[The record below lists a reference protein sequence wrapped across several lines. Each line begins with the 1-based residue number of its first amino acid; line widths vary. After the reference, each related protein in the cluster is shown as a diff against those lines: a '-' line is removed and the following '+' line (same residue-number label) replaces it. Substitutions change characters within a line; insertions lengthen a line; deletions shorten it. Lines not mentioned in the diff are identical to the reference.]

1 MLFFE
6 LYIKLLLD
14 IIIETSGFTFFIYI
28 YIFWGGGGNMRV
40 FFSTL

>member
-6 LYIKLLLD
+6 LDIKLLLD

-28 YIFWGGGGNMRV
+28 YIFGEGGNMRV